1 MHILSEQSYAFFYP
15 SKSIKYYMG
24 NDLPCSYTVH
34 CPRQHLNSRPF
45 ISARRGQSCFLCYSF
60 SNILVPVT
68 GVFNLLL
75 TLLFRSNFCPIL
87 LVEQW
92 TCTLW
97 WAGVNDVTWNNPR
110 AETHVLDSLAR
121 RGVILDNFYTL
132 PICTPSRAALLT
144 GIYPFRYGL
153 QVYKTTFHTF
163 IVIKIF
169 LKIIFCLE

>member
-1 MHILSEQSYAFFYP
+1 MHILSEQSYAFFFYP
-15 SKSIKYYMG
+15 PRSIKYYMG

-87 LVEQW
+87 LVEHAPSDGQEWMTSRGTIHVPRPTCW
-92 TCTLW
+92 TAW
-97 WAGVNDVTWNNPR
+97 HAGALSWTTSTPCPSAHPPGPPCSR
-110 AETHVLDSLAR
+110 GYTPLD
-121 RGVILDNFYTL
+121 
-132 PICTPSRAALLT
+132 T
-144 GIYPFRYGL
+144 GYR
-153 QVYKTTFHTF
+153 YKTQFRN
-163 IVIKIF
+163 
-169 LKIIFCLE
+169 L